1 MAAPSNFVALILTHG
16 RADRVVTYNTLR
28 KRGYT
33 GPIRLVIDDED
44 DQAEEYYAKYPNEVV
59 QFHKAGVECD
69 TFDNRK
75 ERRVILFARNAA
87 FDIAEKLG
95 YRYFIELDDDYMGFS
110 FRFNE
115 ELEYHEVQAYCLDD
129 IFTCMVD
136 FLKDCPNVA
145 TIAMAQGGDFVGG
158 GQTNRADK
166 ITLWRKAMNSFVCD
180 TQRRF
185 RFVGRINEDVNTYTT
200 LGSRGIL
207 FFTHNMLKLAQKP
220 TQSNDGGMTGAYL
233 DGGTYIK
240 SFYSI
245 ISMPSAVKIGM
256 MGNKNLRLH
265 HLINWNYCVPKILHE
280 RYKHPS

>member
-95 YRYFIELDDDYMGFS
+95 YRYFIELDDDYREFS
-110 FRFNE
+110 FRFNGD
-115 ELEYHEVQAYCLDD
+115 LEFHKRQAYCLDD

-207 FFTHNMLKLAQKP
+207 FFTHNMLVLEQKP